1 MKLSQNFLVNKFFVS
16 KFSSYVKNDI
26 KPVVEVGCGK
36 GNISKVIN
44 PDLCIEIDDKFIK
57 YLRAYNLIIA
67 DARFLPIKRGQ
78 IVSSLPYSITED
90 FFLEVSKLDQ
100 VISLVLILQ
109 KDFIDKILNY
119 ATYISFLLNYIFDIK
134 TREVIPPSAFTPS
147 PKVYSIIV
155 TFMRKRPYNAKVD
168 EYLKC
173 VSRFR
178 NKKLKNVGEYCG
190 FISNSE
196 KRVREFKPCQ
206 VIELLNLMGLNY
218 V

>member
-1 MKLSQNFLVNKFFVS
+1 MKLSQNFLIDKFFVS

-44 PDLCIEIDDKFIK
+44 PDLCIEIDGKFIK
-57 YLRAYNLIIA
+57 YLKSYNLIIA

-90 FFLEVSKLDQ
+90 FFLEVSKLDK

-134 TREVIPPSAFTPS
+134 AHEVIPPSAFTPS

-173 VSRFR
+173 ASRFR